1 MRPFIYGIKSSLDME
16 KFKRVYTPDYS
27 KKYYFRFFTRGSEYR
42 LWGLFPGNLHL
53 FGVDEGG
60 YLFLFGT
67 DDLGRDVISRIIY
80 GTRISLSIGL
90 LGVFI
95 SLVIRMTL
103 GGLSGL
109 KGGIIDEITQRII
122 ELLRSVPHIP
132 LWMGLS
138 AALPP
143 ARSPGGQ
150 EQILEPKG

>member
-67 DDLGRDVISRIIY
+67 DDLG
-80 GTRISLSIGL
+80 SLFL
-90 LGVFI
+90 
-95 SLVIRMTL
+95 
-103 GGLSGL
+103 GLSM
-109 KGGIIDEITQRII
+109 E
-122 ELLRSVPHIP
+122 
-132 LWMGLS
+132 
-138 AALPP
+138 P
-143 ARSPGGQ
+143 AY
-150 EQILEPKG
+150 L